1 MARFSTANRVRPGFG
16 ADRVAALT
24 GAASGIGRELALK
37 LGRAGVRL
45 ALADL
50 DAPGLSS
57 VVTAIRAGGGVAEG
71 RVLDVTD
78 AAKVDAWAE
87 ATVRR
92 FGAVHMIWNVA
103 GIINAGDVVR
113 SSLAEIEHVVAV
125 DFWGVVHGTKAFL
138 PHIIEAGGGHVVNVS
153 SAFGLISAPGYGS
166 YNAAKFAVRGWSDA
180 LRQEMRLSGTDV
192 QVSCVYPGGVRTPIM
207 AHSTSAAGPRDARWR
222 REVFESRVARTD
234 PDHAAE
240 VILRGVHAG
249 RARIMVGADAR
260 VADVLARVTGTGYE
274 RISEVLHHGQAGD
287 LRRWLTGASSQW
299 VRQVLR

>member
-1 MARFSTANRVRPGFG
+1 MARFSSLRRDRPGFG
-16 ADRVAALT
+16 AAHVAAIT

-50 DAPGLSS
+50 DAPRLSN
-57 VVTAIRAGGGVAEG
+57 VVSTIRDGGGVAEG

-92 FGAVHMIWNVA
+92 FGEVHMIWNVA

-138 PHIIEAGGGHVVNVS
+138 PHLIDARGGHVVNVS

-180 LRQEMRLSGTDV
+180 LRQEMRLADTKV
-192 QVSCVYPGGVRTPIM
+192 EVSCVYPGGVRTPIM
-207 AHSTSAAGPRDARWR
+207 ARSTSAAGVQDAQRR
-222 REVFESRVARTD
+222 RELFDTRVARTD

-249 RARIMVGADAR
+249 RPRIMVGGDAR
-260 VADVLARVTGTGYE
+260 VADMLARVTGTGYE
-274 RISEVLHHGQAGD
+274 RLTEVVQHVEAGD
-287 LRRWLTGASSQW
+287 LRRWLSEEW
-299 VRQVLR
+299 IRRR